1 MIEDGQEHRKRTRIH
16 GRYKGVINWGSN
28 RTPMTTK
35 DLSLKGLS
43 ADTPVPPQAGEACT
57 VSIELA
63 PSIHL
68 VIEGKVVRAGEHDTA
83 VDFTGMDEES
93 YAHLRNMIRFMSQ
106 DADAIDQEQVKP
118 AF

>member
-1 MIEDGQEHRKRTRIH
+1 MVEDGQEHRIRTRIH
-16 GRYKGVINWGSN
+16 GHYKGVITWGTN

-43 ADTPVPPQAGEACT
+43 ADTPAPPQAGEICT

-63 PSIHL
+63 PSIRL
-68 VIEGKVVRAGEHDTA
+68 VIEGKIVRAGEHDTA

-93 YAHLRNMIRFMSQ
+93 YAHLRTMEKRGENIEDYQ
-106 DADAIDQEQVKP
+106 TIWYYY
-118 AF
+118 